1 MTNPFELWHGA
12 CSSPMAAVTLS
23 PANFTN
29 RELSWIDFNRRVLAQ
44 ALDSRTP
51 LLEQAKFSAV
61 FSNNLDEF
69 FMVRVASLKSQVEAG
84 IERPGLDGCT
94 PQQQLAAIREQL
106 GPLLQQ
112 QQEHYSRHL
121 QPMLHRHGVELL
133 AYTELNDQQQQWVSR
148 YFHQLLFSVLTPL
161 AVDSVHPFP
170 FISNLSL
177 NIAVLIRDPETSNR
191 QFARVKIPLGS
202 VPRFVDIPPHLS
214 QHKPTPLRTCVLQ
227 EEIVAHHLQALFP
240 GMAVE
245 EHYFFRV
252 TRDADLEYLEL
263 EADDLLEAIEASLH
277 KRRLGGEV
285 VRLEVSRNMPREVV
299 DLLMEGMTTVGKNDI
314 YRVSSPLGLDD
325 LFLLL
330 STSINTLKDPPHH
343 GRLPRPFARAQKS
356 MLADGSIP
364 SEEFES
370 VFDVIR
376 RGDILVHHPYDL
388 FAGSVEEF
396 INQAADDPA
405 VLAIKLT
412 LYRVSKDSPVI
423 DALERATGKGK
434 QVLAL
439 VELKARF
446 DEDNNIQ
453 WARQLES
460 AGVHVVYGVLGLKT
474 HTKVTLVVRKEG
486 DGVRSYAH
494 IGTGNYN
501 SKTSKLYTDLG
512 LFTCRKAIGDD
523 LAELFNTLTG
533 CAKQQGFRRLLVAPA
548 TLRSRMEVMI
558 ERETEHARAGRG
570 GHIRAKMNSLAD
582 PAIIRK
588 LYEAAAAGV
597 RIELVVRGMCCLRAG
612 VPGLSESITVV
623 SIVGRFL
630 EHSRIFWFH
639 NAGAAEVY
647 IGSADW
653 MPRNLDRRVECV
665 TPVDDPR
672 LRQRLEAL
680 LSIYLADNRRAW
692 ALEPDGRYR
701 QRQPADEPERDSQQV
716 LAQRWQAAQGVCED
730 GQGG

>member
-1 MTNPFELWHGA
+1 MVA
-12 CSSPMAAVTLS
+12 ITLS
-23 PANFTN
+23 PTNFIN
-29 RELSWIDFNRRVLAQ
+29 RELSWIDFNQRVLAQ
-44 ALDSRTP
+44 ALDLRTP

-84 IERPGLDGCT
+84 IDQPGLDGRS
-94 PQQQLAAIREQL
+94 PQQLLMAIRERL
-106 GPLLQQ
+106 MPLLQQ
-112 QQEHYSRHL
+112 QQRHYTHHL
-121 QPMLHRHGVELL
+121 KPMLYKNGVELL
-133 AYTELNDQQQQWVSR
+133 RYDELNHHQKQWTSH
-148 YFHQLLFSVLTPL
+148 YFQQLLFSVLTPL

-191 QFARVKIPLGS
+191 QFARVKVPLRS
-202 VPRFVDIPPHLS
+202 LPRFVDIPLELS
-214 QHKPTPLRTCVLQ
+214 QRQPTPLRTTILQ
-227 EEIVAHHLQALFP
+227 EEIIANHLQALFP
-240 GMAVE
+240 GMTVE
-245 EHYFFRV
+245 GYYFFRV

-263 EADDLLEAIEASLH
+263 EADDLLAAIEASLH
-277 KRRLGGEV
+277 KRRMGGEV
-285 VRLEVSRNMPREVV
+285 VRLEVSGNMPGEVIT
-299 DLLMEGMTTVGKNDI
+299 LLMDGMATVTEDDV
-314 YRVSSPLGLDD
+314 YRVSGPLGLDD
-325 LFLLL
+325 LFILLATAA
-330 STSINTLKDPPHH
+330 STLKDQPHH
-343 GRLPRPFARAQKS
+343 AKLPRPFARAQKS

-370 VFDVIR
+370 VFDVIK
-376 RGDILVHHPYDL
+376 RGDVLVHHPYDL

-396 INQAADDPA
+396 INQAADDPT

-423 DALERATGKGK
+423 HALERAVGKGK

-486 DGVRSYAH
+486 DGVRTYAH

-512 LFTCRKAIGDD
+512 LLTCRQAIGDD

-548 TLRSRMEVMI
+548 TLRSRMETMI
-558 ERETEHARAGRG
+558 EREIAHAKANRG

-582 PAIIRK
+582 PAIITK
-588 LYEAAAAGV
+588 LYAAAAAGV

-612 VPGLSESITVV
+612 VPDLSESISVI

-653 MPRNLDRRVECV
+653 MPRNLDRRVECI
-665 TPVDDPR
+665 TPVEDPR
-672 LRQRLEAL
+672 LRQQLEAL

-692 ALEPDGRYR
+692 EMQPDGRYR
-701 QRQPADEPERDSQQV
+701 QRQPLDQPERDSQSV
-716 LAQRWQAAQGVCED
+716 LAQRWQAVQGRGED
-730 GQGG
+730 GATRSA